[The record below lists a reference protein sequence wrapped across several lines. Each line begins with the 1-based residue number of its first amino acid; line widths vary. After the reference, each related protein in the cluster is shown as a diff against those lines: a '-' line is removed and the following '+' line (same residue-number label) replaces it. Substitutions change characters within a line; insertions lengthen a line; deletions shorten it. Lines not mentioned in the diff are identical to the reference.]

1 MHELVRDFLDEKVA
15 IQILD
20 ISHETINELAELIK
34 DAKVYLTNYRIYD
47 GVKDY
52 IEECVREHWELL
64 AEDEGCLNAYR
75 DDTAKTTTKKVFTAQ
90 EFIDACST
98 KISISEDNVLE
109 VLNV

>member
-15 IQILD
+15 IEIFD
-20 ISHETINELAELIK
+20 ISQETINELAELIK
-34 DAKVYLTNYRIYD
+34 DAKVYQTCDRIYD

-52 IEECVREHWELL
+52 IEECVREYWELL
-64 AEDEGCLNAYR
+64 AQDSGSLNAYR
-75 DDTAKTTTKKVFTAQ
+75 GDAAKTTTRKVFTAQ

>member
-1 MHELVRDFLDEKVA
+1 MHELVRDFLDEKIA
-15 IQILD
+15 IEILD
-20 ISHETINELAELIK
+20 ISQETINELTELIK
-34 DAKVYLTNYRIYD
+34 DAKVYLTFDRIYD

-64 AEDEGCLNAYR
+64 TYDGGYLNAYKGQA
-75 DDTAKTTTKKVFTAQ
+75 AKTITRKVFTAQ

-98 KISISEDNVLE
+98 KISISEDSVLE